1 MIYFLWCFAETADNI
16 DPTSIKIYMSNKTG
30 EVVVYWDEPQDPN
43 GLILSYDIHYSKVIK
58 DVCNWSGRF
67 LLLIFFY
74 FIEGW
79 VVSALYLFYG
89 LKQERT
95 SVIYGVAFKFYYFFF
110 ILTSWYV
117 FFGFSSWVFFLIWMS
132 LIS

>member
-58 DVCNWSGRF
+58 DVGNF
-67 LLLIFFY
+67 LGFFPHGCC
-74 FIEGW
+74 FSQVKMGLFE
-79 VVSALYLFYG
+79 VLYLFCS

-95 SVIYGVAFKFYYFFF
+95 SVIYKITF
-110 ILTSWYV
+110 
-117 FFGFSSWVFFLIWMS
+117 
-132 LIS
+132 